1 MSLEF
6 YISASGHGKT
16 YRLYKYLID
25 ESIAT
30 KDSSKRF
37 ILVVP
42 EQSSLQAQ
50 KDIVRM
56 HPNHGV
62 FNIDVVTFGRLAYRI
77 FEELGVELNESIDD
91 TGKNLIVRKVISKVA
106 GQLRIIHP
114 KGKQGFVSE
123 IKSMISELKQYGIS
137 IEELKRIIEEKSLS
151 DRLKQKLM
159 DLLLV
164 YEAFEDYKK
173 DRFVTVEDRPEELLK
188 VINRSSFF
196 DNAVVAFDGFT
207 GFTPV
212 QYRIIENIMIK
223 ADHVINTV
231 TLPVDSQFNVMTGED
246 DLFFM
251 SKNMMY
257 RMGRIA
263 DKLGIKT
270 IYLPIET
277 DVENYRFAKSKEL
290 DFLEKELFRYND
302 NIYDSEV
309 NDIKV
314 RIMNTPKEEVMLAAA
329 DIIRCIREHN
339 LRYRDI
345 AVIAGDMSTYGDEIQ
360 RIFTESEIPFF
371 MDRKRSLIGNPVVEY
386 IRSAIEII
394 KDNYSYE
401 SVFRFLKN
409 GLCGIDCKYVDI
421 MENYVLALGI
431 RGRNRWNEMFVRNYN
446 GKGVTISEVNE
457 TRTAFIDLIEPLD
470 KVFSDKDADVSAM
483 VRAVYDLLEKAQ
495 AFEYLEQ
502 LADDMECDCEDTDSM
517 IRASEYRMT
526 YKKIIELLEQIDGL
540 LGEENVTVDEFATIL
555 DAGFEEIKVGI
566 IPPSVD
572 CVTVGDVERTRL
584 EHVKVLIM
592 LGVNEGILPK
602 TASNKG
608 ILSENERKVLGDNNV
623 ELAPTP
629 RERIFIQN
637 FYLYLNMTE
646 PEKALYLSCHKYNS
660 SGKEAK
666 PSRIINMITKMFP
679 KLSIETAE
687 QMPVQSWITNCN
699 NSIHLV
705 TEAIINADK
714 IQPGIRELLI
724 FYVTTEPFA
733 SKLKNVIEIY
743 SKENSKD
750 GLAQIIANELYR
762 EIDKSS
768 ISRMETYAKCA
779 FAHFAEYGLELME
792 RPVYEINPA
801 DMGNIFHKAI
811 ECISLKLKEE
821 NRDFSSVTD
830 DERYDLVKDA
840 VMDATVDYNASFF
853 TSSGKNAYLKQRII
867 NILDRTV
874 WALGKQLKSG
884 RFLPVK
890 FESGFFQKS
899 TSTSIVGKID
909 RIDLYEQDNKI
920 YVKIIDYK
928 SGNNDIELDEIY
940 NGLKLQLMV
949 YLNSAVNK
957 TSKDNPDK
965 EIVPA
970 GALYNRIDNPIV
982 NKDDGD
988 FESNMLKELRP
999 TGMIGIESVH
1009 LMDDWDSGNSLVIPA
1024 KKKKGGEYQMDDH
1037 LLTGEQIKCVSE
1049 YAVNKMTE
1057 MEQEI
1062 MKGMVNANP
1071 YEDSCKYCPYSGV
1084 CGFDSK
1090 KGKYRKITSIKDD
1103 PDKWKKFGFNTQES
1117 DDTEVKKDGMD

>member
-1 MSLEF
+1 MALEF
-6 YISASGHGKT
+6 YISASGYGKT
-16 YRLYKYLID
+16 YKLYKQLID

-30 KDSSKRF
+30 VDSTKKY
-37 ILVVP
+37 ILIVP

-77 FEELGVELNESIDD
+77 FEELGVELNEFIDD

-106 GQLRIIHP
+106 GQLKIIHP

-137 IEELKRIIEEKSLS
+137 VDELKRIIAEKSLS
-151 DRLKQKLM
+151 DRLKQKLT
-159 DLLLV
+159 DLLVV
-164 YEAFEDYKK
+164 YEAFEEYKK
-173 DRFVTVEDRPEELLK
+173 DKFVTVEDKPEELLK

-212 QYRIIENIMIK
+212 QYRIIENIMMK

-231 TLPVDSQFNVMTGED
+231 TLPTDSRFNVISGED

-263 DKLGIKT
+263 DNLGIKT
-270 IYLPIET
+270 IYSPVET
-277 DVENYRFAKSKEL
+277 DVDKYRFSESKEL
-290 DFLEKELFRYND
+290 DFLEKELFRYN
-302 NIYDSEV
+302 NKVYDGEV
-309 NDIKV
+309 NNIKV
-314 RIMNTPKEEVMLAAA
+314 RVMNTPKEEVILAAA
-329 DIIRCIREHN
+329 DIMNCIREGD

-345 AVIAGDMSTYGDEIQ
+345 AVIAGDMTIYGDEIQ
-360 RIFTESEIPFF
+360 RVFTESEIPFF

-386 IRSAIEII
+386 IRAAIETV

-409 GLCGIDCKYVDI
+409 GLCNIDCNRIDM

-431 RGRNRWNEMFVRNYN
+431 RGRNRWNEMFVRNYH
-446 GKGVTISEVNE
+446 GKGITISEVNE
-457 TRTAFIDLIEPLD
+457 TRTEFLDLIEPLD
-470 KVFSDKDADVSAM
+470 KVFTDKTANVSDM
-483 VRAVYDLLEKAQ
+483 VRAVYNLLEKAQ
-495 AFEYLEQ
+495 AFEYLEK
-502 LADDMECDCEDTDSM
+502 LATDMECDCEDTDSM

-526 YKKIIELLEQIDGL
+526 YKKIMELLEQIDGL
-540 LGEENVTVDEFATIL
+540 LGDENVSVDEFATIL

-572 CVTVGDVERTRL
+572 CVTIGDVERTRL

-592 LGVNEGILPK
+592 LGINEGILPK
-602 TASNKG
+602 MASNKG
-608 ILSENERKVLGDNNV
+608 ILSENERKILGDNEV

-660 SGKEAK
+660 AGKEAK
-666 PSRIINMITKMFP
+666 PSRIINMILKMFP
-679 KLSIETAE
+679 KLSVETAE
-687 QMPVQSWITNCN
+687 ELPMQSWITNCN

-733 SKLKNVIEIY
+733 SRLKNIIDIY

-750 GLAQIIANELYR
+750 ELAKIVANELYK

-779 FAHFAEYGLELME
+779 FAHFAEYGLELTE

-821 NRDFSSVTD
+821 NKNFSSVTD
-830 DERYDLVKDA
+830 EERYELVKNA
-840 VMDATVDYNASFF
+840 VMDATADYNASFF

-884 RFLPVK
+884 QFLPVK

-899 TSTSIVGKID
+899 MSTSIVGKID

-928 SGNNDIELDEIY
+928 SGENDIELDDVY

-949 YLNSAVNK
+949 YLNSVVNK
-957 TSKDNPDK
+957 TSKENPNK
-965 EIVPA
+965 EIIPA

-982 NKDDGD
+982 NKKDGD
-988 FESNMLKELRP
+988 FESNMLKALRP
-999 TGMIGIESVH
+999 TGMLSIESAH
-1009 LMDDWDSGNSLVIPA
+1009 FMDDWESGNSLVIPA
-1024 KKKKGGEYQMDDH
+1024 KKKKDGEYQMDEH
-1037 LLTGEQIKCVSE
+1037 LLTGEQLKCVSE
-1049 YAVNKMTE
+1049 FAINKMAE

-1062 MKGMVNANP
+1062 TEGIVNANP
-1071 YEDSCKYCPYSGV
+1071 YENSCKYCPYSGV

-1090 KGKYRKITSIKDD
+1090 KDKYRKAVSIKAD
-1103 PDKWKKFGFNTQES
+1103 PEKWIKFGYKAEEKENA
-1117 DDTEVKKDGMD
+1117 EVKKDGMD